1 MLEKFKGQLSY
12 LSTGEVF
19 RALTSQKNALGDYV
33 KNRMEA
39 GFIINDDLTI
49 KLFEAYLCAVSD
61 EKKYMLLDGYPRT
74 IHQLET
80 LLATLQNTHREV
92 VGIFFKL
99 DTEEAIKRMLLR
111 GRE

>member
-1 MLEKFKGQLSY
+1 M
-12 LSTGEVF
+12 
-19 RALTSQKNALGDYV
+19 
-33 KNRMEA
+33 
-39 GFIINDDLTI
+39 
-49 KLFEAYLCAVSD
+49 SD

-80 LLATLQNTHREV
+80 LLTTIQDNNREV
-92 VGIFFKL
+92 IGIFFKL